1 MRVGITERA
10 VHIKNLIALKD
21 FCNNNGVFTLA
32 SNIEQSLEYAIS
44 SLKTDEAY
52 QIMYEGG
59 EIFTKA
65 DMIDMLT
72 ELKTKIDMMSD
83 SVVEGRTVTITSWRG
98 MQKRICKLIQ
108 SRIDELK
115 EQEDGSDN

>member
-1 MRVGITERA
+1 MGITERA

-32 SNIEQSLEYAIS
+32 SNIEQSLDYAIS